1 MLDDSA
7 YLDRLSYTGPTA
19 PTLETLRAL
28 HLAHL
33 YAVPFEN
40 LDIHIGRKIIL
51 DEEKLFDKIVSHRR
65 GGFCYELNGLFAA
78 LLRALSFDVTLLAAG
93 VWNLAHQRFDPEF
106 DHLCLLVRLEERWLA
121 DVGFGDTFR
130 EPLRLDDP
138 GEQIQN
144 GKAYRIERDGDWWIM
159 HEPDSGGRRA
169 ATALS
174 SARANWVSLP
184 SAVTITK
191 PRPTRLSPKS
201 ACAVALRR
209 RAASPSAVTA

>member
-169 ATALS
+169 DGYRFIL
-174 SARANWVSLP
+174 R
-184 SAVTITK
+184 
-191 PRPTRLSPKS
+191 PR
-201 ACAVALRR
+201 
-209 RAASPSAVTA
+209 